1 MTALQRNLGESIM
14 GGLQMEK
21 LVRALLVVTALAMLV
36 SWTVWASEQVA
47 VGEPVAISGSILK
60 DSILPEVWERW

>member
-1 MTALQRNLGESIM
+1 
-14 GGLQMEK
+14 MEK

-47 VGEPVAISGSILK
+47 EGEPVAISGSILK
-60 DSILPEVWERW
+60 DSILPDVWGRW